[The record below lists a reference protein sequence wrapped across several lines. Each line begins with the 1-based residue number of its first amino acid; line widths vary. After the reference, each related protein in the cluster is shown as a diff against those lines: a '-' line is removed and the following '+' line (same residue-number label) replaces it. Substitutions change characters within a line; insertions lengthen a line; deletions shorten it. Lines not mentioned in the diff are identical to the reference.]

1 MPRVDGCSSVVTVS
15 AAGCWSVAL
24 AAGNWLWMSSC
35 RCRRF
40 LLQLVPIPFC
50 RYRVV
55 CSWSLVQSCLCF
67 HCWLWLLFCCFCC
80 LCWLRL
86 MLCCNCR
93 CIFWLQWLLE
103 GTCRRFLV
111 GPRGRISVGS
121 LEHRLLVMFPARGSQ
136 GEQCWRLPLCRGS
149 GGDGE
154 GRWWKRR
161 ARARERERQRERER
175 ERQTDR
181 Q

>member
-1 MPRVDGCSSVVTVS
+1 MRGASQNLRVGRIAFGWCF
-15 AAGCWSVAL
+15 WVASCRRL
-24 AAGNWLWMSSC
+24 LFCCHRFCCRLLVCGPCRRHWLWMSSC

-40 LLQLVPIPFC
+40 LLQLVLIPFC
-50 RYRVV
+50 RYRVA
-55 CSWSLVQSCLCF
+55 CSWSLVQCCLCF

-103 GTCRRFLV
+103 GTCRRSLV

-121 LEHRLLVMFPARGSQ
+121 LEHRDF
-136 GEQCWRLPLCRGS
+136 W
-149 GGDGE
+149 
-154 GRWWKRR
+154 
-161 ARARERERQRERER
+161 
-175 ERQTDR
+175 
-181 Q
+181 